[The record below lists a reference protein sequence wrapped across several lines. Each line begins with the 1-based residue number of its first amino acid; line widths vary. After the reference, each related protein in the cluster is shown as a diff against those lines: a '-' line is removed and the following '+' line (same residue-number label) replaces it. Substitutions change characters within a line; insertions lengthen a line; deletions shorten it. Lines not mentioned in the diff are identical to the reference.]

1 MMFNLN
7 LIEMVTVI
15 EVKERVNRNGEPFHA
30 LIVSGG
36 IDIVQSKSTGKSY
49 LTERQARLPTTLDR
63 KKCQSLIG
71 KELPGT
77 ISKVPCM
84 PFDYTVPESGEIIR
98 INHRWEYVSDESFP
112 GNTNAFGPKEEEE
125 SLVLEL
131 EEMLI

>member
-1 MMFNLN
+1 
-7 LIEMVTVI
+7 
-15 EVKERVNRNGEPFHA
+15 
-30 LIVSGG
+30 
-36 IDIVQSKSTGKSY
+36 
-49 LTERQARLPTTLDR
+49 
-63 KKCQSLIG
+63 
-71 KELPGT
+71 
-77 ISKVPCM
+77 M